1 MIESPVAVASKVPH
15 LPESPGVYLWKDAEG
30 TVLYVGK
37 AKRLRSRVRSY
48 FGSDH
53 DGSVKT
59 QALVRLIAELDTIVV
74 PTEAHALILE
84 ANLIKEY
91 RPRFNIALRDDKS
104 YPYVKVTL
112 QEPFPRVLVTRLVVN
127 DGSRYFGPYTD
138 VGAMRRALNV
148 VKRIF
153 TVRSCHYALMDD
165 VPDRPCLD
173 YHIGKCKA
181 PCVGYQSEQDYRA
194 MIDEVVL
201 FLEGRTAEVMSRVRS
216 RMQEASEALNFERAA
231 EMRDAMLRLERL
243 EEPTVVVQVE
253 GGDRDVIGYA
263 RDGDDACVAILRIRG
278 GKLLA
283 RDQRFLEN
291 IEGEEDSAILSAY
304 LARAYVSSPER
315 SGEVLV
321 SMDFE
326 DREAL
331 EESLGSTKVVVPQR
345 GPRRELVQLA
355 EQNAR
360 HLLEEFKLA
369 TFESEERASSPVYEL
384 QRELGLQKMPRSF
397 VCFDIS
403 TAQGTDT
410 VGSCVWFENGRPK
423 RAEYRKFKVKTVV
436 GTDDFASMREVVGRY
451 FARRLEE
458 KKVLP
463 DLVVVDGGK
472 GQLNAAHDALR
483 ALSLGDTPLISLAK
497 KEEEVFILGRSDS
510 VRISRRSPALRTL
523 QQARDEA
530 HRFAITY
537 NRTRRSMR
545 TLTSELL
552 RLPGIGPSRRRT
564 LLKEFGSLQGVKDA
578 TPEAIA
584 KLPGFALESATK
596 LLRALVQEAV
606 REAVQEDVPEQ
617 DEKLIDPSLSSEASP
632 SASTSEGLTAAPS
645 DPRTIDS
652 PTFDPPTLDPPAPDS
667 PTPDSPTPDPPT
679 PDAPAVHPPPPDSP
693 TLDPPAPH
701 PPPPRTL
708 TPDPSTPDPRMPD
721 TPA

>member
-53 DGSVKT
+53 CGSVKT

-112 QEPFPRVLVTRLVVN
+112 QEPFPRVLVTRLLVN
-127 DGSRYFGPYTD
+127 DGARYFGPYTD

-283 RDQRFLEN
+283 RDQRLLEN

-321 SMDFE
+321 PMDFE
-326 DREAL
+326 DREVL

-423 RAEYRKFKVKTVV
+423 RAEYRKFKVKSVV

-472 GQLNAAHDALR
+472 GQLNAAHDALS
-483 ALSLGDTPLISLAK
+483 ALSLGDIPLISLAK

-537 NRTRRSMR
+537 NRARRSMR

-606 REAVQEDVPEQ
+606 RQEVREAVQEDVPEQ
-617 DEKLIDPSLSSEASP
+617 DEKLLGPSLSSEASP
-632 SASTSEGLTAAPS
+632 SARTSESPAAAPIRAPTL
-645 DPRTIDS
+645 DP
-652 PTFDPPTLDPPAPDS
+652 PTPDPPTLDPPTLD
-667 PTPDSPTPDPPT
+667 
-679 PDAPAVHPPPPDSP
+679 PPPPD
-693 TLDPPAPH
+693 
-701 PPPPRTL
+701 PPPPDPP
-708 TPDPSTPDPRMPD
+708 TPDPSTPDPRIPD
-721 TPA
+721 TPV